1 MLSEYNKSNESLS
14 KRKDKGKISNTWK
27 LNNKLVNNLWVE
39 KEVSKERKNK
49 IELNKN

>member
-1 MLSEYNKSNESLS
+1 M
-14 KRKDKGKISNTWK
+14 GKISKYLEIKQQTCKQSVGW
-27 LNNKLVNNLWVE
+27 